1 MDIPESIGAYKRE
14 VIMEYTTDGTD
25 EWSYTRKE
33 HLTRCRDCIHY
44 IRDATQI
51 DGYCHGKRKYET
63 GYCDEA
69 IRR

>member
-33 HLTRCRDCIHY
+33 HLTRCRDCKVLRQLRLSH
-44 IRDATQI
+44 IRGLSA
-51 DGYCHGKRKYET
+51 
-63 GYCDEA
+63 
-69 IRR
+69 